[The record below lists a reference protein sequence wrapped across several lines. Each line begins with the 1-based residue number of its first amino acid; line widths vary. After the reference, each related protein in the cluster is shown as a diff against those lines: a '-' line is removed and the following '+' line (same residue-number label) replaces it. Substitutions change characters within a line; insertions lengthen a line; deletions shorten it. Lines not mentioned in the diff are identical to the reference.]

1 VKCVFIGV
9 SEESKAYRLYN
20 PITKKIIISRD
31 VLFDEENTWDW
42 SSTEQQQSL
51 IDLEEVGG
59 EIKQPLQSP
68 LESQEPESQLQLP
81 SQSVGEVSPMFSASA
96 SIPNEN
102 QASNSEPQRQRK
114 RPSWMTDYVS
124 GDELSDEDTTAHFAL
139 FAGSDP
145 MLFTEAVKEEK
156 WKRAMD
162 AEIQAIEK
170 NETWELTDLP
180 EGQKTIGVKWIYKTK
195 LNEKGEIDK
204 FKARLVVKGY
214 NQEYGVDYQ
223 EIFAPV
229 ARQDTIRLVVS
240 LAAQNSWPIFQLDV
254 KSAFLNGE
262 LIEQVYIEQPP
273 GYVIKGDEHKV
284 YKLKKALY
292 GLKQALRAWYNCIE
306 AYFEKAGFNKCPYE
320 HTLFIKSREGGKILI
335 VCIYVDDLIFTGND
349 EAMFVAFKNSM
360 MADFDMTDLGK
371 MKYFLGIEVA
381 QTATRFFIG
390 QKKYA
395 QEVLERF
402 HMENCNPVGT
412 PTEPGLKLSRDLDG
426 KRVDSTYFK

>member
-1 VKCVFIGV
+1 
-9 SEESKAYRLYN
+9 
-20 PITKKIIISRD
+20 
-31 VLFDEENTWDW
+31 
-42 SSTEQQQSL
+42 
-51 IDLEEVGG
+51 
-59 EIKQPLQSP
+59 
-68 LESQEPESQLQLP
+68 
-81 SQSVGEVSPMFSASA
+81 M
-96 SIPNEN
+96 
-102 QASNSEPQRQRK
+102 
-114 RPSWMTDYVS
+114 
-124 GDELSDEDTTAHFAL
+124 
-139 FAGSDP
+139 
-145 MLFTEAVKEEK
+145 
-156 WKRAMD
+156 
-162 AEIQAIEK
+162 
-170 NETWELTDLP
+170 
-180 EGQKTIGVKWIYKTK
+180 
-195 LNEKGEIDK
+195 
-204 FKARLVVKGY
+204 
-214 NQEYGVDYQ
+214 
-223 EIFAPV
+223 
-229 ARQDTIRLVVS
+229 
-240 LAAQNSWPIFQLDV
+240 

-262 LIEQVYIEQPP
+262 LIEQVYIEQHP

-292 GLKQALRAWYNCIE
+292 GLKQAPRAWYSCIE

-381 QTATRFFIG
+381 QTATEFFIR

-426 KRVDSTYFK
+426 KRVDSTYFKQIVGSLMYLTATRPDIMYAVCLISRYMEKPTELHLKAAKRVFRYLKGTADFGIFYKKNEGSILSGFTDNDYAGDLDDRQSTSGHVFMMGSGAISWASKKQQVVTLSTTEAEFVAAATSACQAIWLRRILEELQFYQHEPTVIHCDNSSTIKLSRNPVLHGRSKHIDVRYHFLRNLVTEKIIDLVYCRSEDQVADILTKSLKLKAFEKLRGLLGVCSNPFFKLTA